1 MVSVVPVPV
10 DKIHTLFSSH
20 PKLFFQ
26 TNGKHLPALKDL
38 SCDETPTGV
47 QRSNLQTRAPRML
60 GFVFKI
66 TNKLERT
73 SSSIAEYLL
82 LNSPLGNM
90 SCWYHSYLALRL
102 GGIKQNQIYYIFIAK
117 PQDDFFCFIPWALVP
132 SRKFNLSEL
141 VYWLNFF
148 YPLEDWKQYSC

>member
-38 SCDETPTGV
+38 PCDETPTGV

-73 SSSIAEYLL
+73 SSSIAEDLL

-90 SCWYHSYLALRL
+90 SC
-102 GGIKQNQIYYIFIAK
+102 
-117 PQDDFFCFIPWALVP
+117 
-132 SRKFNLSEL
+132 
-141 VYWLNFF
+141 
-148 YPLEDWKQYSC
+148 